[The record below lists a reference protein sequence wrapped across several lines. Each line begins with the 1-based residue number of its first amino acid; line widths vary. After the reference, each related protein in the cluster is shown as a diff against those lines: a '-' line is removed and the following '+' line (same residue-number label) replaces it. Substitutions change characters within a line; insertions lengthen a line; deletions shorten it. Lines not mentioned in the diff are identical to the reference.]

1 MGYKRFRIK
10 HQNEN
15 EAKPLMATALQY
27 NSEND
32 SAPRVVASG
41 QRKVAEQII
50 AEAKKHNIAIYE
62 DTALT
67 SALSTVNLGEEIPP
81 ELYQVVAQVLAYVY
95 RVTEHRSS
103 RH

>member
-10 HQNEN
+10 RQIEN
-15 EAKPLMATALQY
+15 EDRPLTATVLQY
-27 NSEND
+27 NSE
-32 SAPRVVASG
+32 SGGALRVIATG

-50 AEAKKHNIAIYE
+50 AEAKKHNITIYE
-62 DTALT
+62 DAALT

-95 RVTEHRSS
+95 RVTDQRKKI
-103 RH
+103 